1 MALIFADI
9 WLSLS
14 LSLSPSLSLSLSL
27 WQLALAHA
35 LAAAPALR
43 TVYVDEGDDPL
54 WRGYDEDDDHRRP
67 VGHYGLGT
75 DS

>member
-1 MALIFADI
+1 MHL
-9 WLSLS
+9 
-14 LSLSPSLSLSLSL
+14 
-27 WQLALAHA
+27 LALAHA